1 MALKF
6 HTGVVKK
13 LNRNVRKLWDLVPT
27 FVGVTVEKL
36 VVGGGGGGF
45 WPRGRRGK
53 LLVLKT
59 FCHLVNISS
68 LFPLT

>member
-13 LNRNVRKLWDLVPT
+13 LNRNVRKFWDLVPT

-36 VVGGGGGGF
+36 VVGVGVGA
-45 WPRGRRGK
+45 
-53 LLVLKT
+53 
-59 FCHLVNISS
+59 FCLGAVREN
-68 LFPLT
+68 LWF

>member
-13 LNRNVRKLWDLVPT
+13 LNRNVRKFWDLVPT

-36 VVGGGGGGF
+36 VVGVGVGAFCLGAVGENF
-45 WPRGRRGK
+45 W
-53 LLVLKT
+53 
-59 FCHLVNISS
+59 F
-68 LFPLT
+68 